1 MPDRNMAAPASPALP
16 ATTSVRLDGSTSNLR
31 AVLYPKTNTPRRRW
45 PRRAVLLLA
54 AIALS
59 ACASVR
65 GVPAIRDWRAYFQ
78 SASAETVR
86 AKDVVRRTRL
96 PQMEGESA
104 SGGDDAT
111 KRGRAPSESTGV
123 TSSHTASKHR
133 RGRDSGGKRRRP
145 AAERFVPSRNGTS
158 WSLPDTAFT
167 PHILRLVECAQRIKE
182 HCVKPRGKWALL
194 NVDVQSPASVAISL
208 TQPGGD
214 SYIHRWYKAALQD
227 NLLRNGRALPT
238 GNVTLAVSG
247 DDRNERSDVCFFANS
262 APGGE
267 HTVFNFQDVVRWAKA
282 EKLPPPRPWDE
293 RGSVP
298 VFRGRLWGVTGR
310 MLDDVR
316 REMEGRPNLTEDEA
330 DAIFERDV
338 LNDGDVHR
346 RGALVYFS
354 KRHPELVD
362 ARIHG
367 YGPKAA
373 EMYLQNAT
381 NGLHRILPLDQIP
394 TDDYY
399 TRYQTHVVMGG
410 TGAAFRLSSLLGQEV
425 ATIVQEY
432 PYKEWFAHLMEPFV
446 HYIPHDQGL
455 SNLSETLH
463 WVKDNPKEVRQI
475 AADGKAFYDQ
485 YLSFDRMGDF
495 YHELIFRLMLCCGS
509 LATKAEIQ

>member
-1 MPDRNMAAPASPALP
+1 MAAMASPALP
-16 ATTSVRLDGSTSNLR
+16 TATTSVRLDGSTSNLR
-31 AVLYPKTNTPRRRW
+31 AVLYPKTSGPRRQW
-45 PRRAVLLLA
+45 PRRAGLLLA
-54 AIALS
+54 VIALS

-65 GVPAIRDWRAYFQ
+65 GPATKDWRAYFQ
-78 SASAETVR
+78 STSVETVH
-86 AKDVVRRTRL
+86 AKKD
-96 PQMEGESA
+96 A
-104 SGGDDAT
+104 SHSELEEEKAFL
-111 KRGRAPSESTGV
+111 RAPSESTGA
-123 TSSHTASKHR
+123 TPTTPKRR
-133 RGRDSGGKRRRP
+133 RGRDSGGKQRRP
-145 AAERFVPSRNGTS
+145 ASERFVPSRNGTA

-167 PHILRLVECAQRIKE
+167 PHILRLVEFAQRIKE
-182 HCVKPRGKWALL
+182 HCVKPRGKFALM
-194 NVDVQSPASVAISL
+194 NVDVQSPASVTVSL
-208 TQPGGD
+208 AQPGDG
-214 SYIHRWYKAALQD
+214 YIHRWYKVVLQ
-227 NLLRNGRALPT
+227 NKLLRNGRVLPT

-293 RGSVP
+293 RGAVP

-316 REMEGRPNLTEDEA
+316 REMEGRPNLTQHEA

-367 YGPKAA
+367 YGPRAA

-399 TRYQTHVVMGG
+399 TRHRTHVVMGG
-410 TGAAFRLSSLLGQEV
+410 AGAAFRLSSLLGQEV

-446 HYIPHDQGL
+446 HFIPLDQGL
-455 SNLSETLH
+455 ANLSETLH
-463 WVKDNPKEVRQI
+463 WVKDNPNEVRQI
-475 AADGKAFYDQ
+475 AVNGKVFYDR
-485 YLSFDRMGDF
+485 YLSFDRMGSF

-509 LATKAEIQ
+509 LSPGAIIT